1 MYLKLDNKMN
11 FLNLPLVSWVNG
23 TIMIGIFALVVVG
36 LVVAVFLLMKNDK
49 KAK

>member
-1 MYLKLDNKMN
+1 MN

-23 TIMIGIFALVVVG
+23 TIMIGVFALVVIG
-36 LVVAVFLLMKNDK
+36 LVVTVYLLMSTDK